1 MFNNLDS
8 DLNAKYKF
16 TYELLTRG
24 FDGPP
29 GVVGRGKDDCGPYR
43 V

>member
-16 TYELLTRG
+16 TYKLSTRG
-24 FDGPP
+24 VDGSSN
-29 GVVGRGKDDCGPYR
+29 VVGRWNGDDGPYGE
-43 V
+43 